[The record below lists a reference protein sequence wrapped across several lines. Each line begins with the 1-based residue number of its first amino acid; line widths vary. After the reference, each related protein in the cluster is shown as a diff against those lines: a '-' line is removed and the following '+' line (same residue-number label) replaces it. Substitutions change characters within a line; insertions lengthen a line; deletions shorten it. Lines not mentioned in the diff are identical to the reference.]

1 MTYIPDILRQE
12 VAKRA
17 LFKCEYCLLHQE
29 DSIYAHEVDHIIAE
43 KHRGE
48 TISENLCYA
57 CLECNRHKG
66 SDFGSF
72 DQETG
77 DVVMLFHPRKDTW
90 SDHFEL
96 DGTRIIPKTA
106 KGRVTEFVLKLN
118 SPKRLSEREILIQYG
133 RYPPE

>member
-1 MTYIPDILRQE
+1 
-12 VAKRA
+12 
-17 LFKCEYCLLHQE
+17 
-29 DSIYAHEVDHIIAE
+29 
-43 KHRGE
+43 
-48 TISENLCYA
+48 
-57 CLECNRHKG
+57 
-66 SDFGSF
+66 
-72 DQETG
+72 
-77 DVVMLFHPRKDTW
+77 MLFHPRKDTW